1 MPVLIIDGI
10 QWGDES
16 KGRVVDN
23 NAENADGGGRVQAG
37 PNSGH
42 TLVIGDRKFIGNHLP
57 AMVVRPDKW
66 SFNGPFVFQY
76 VWRLIHE
83 LKELG
88 VPFYET
94 AKHFMIDQS
103 APMILPHHIALDK
116 LREAALG
123 KRKVGTTGR
132 GMGPAVEDFY
142 GRRYVPIEAC
152 LDGKQFNDCLD
163 RGWDEKVRLL
173 ETFPDNLWEQVGVD
187 KTYTLD
193 RKLWIEELLEMGK
206 LIVTMIGDTRERI
219 HEMLALNRRIIIE
232 GGQGY
237 YLDPIAG
244 GNPFCTST
252 PTIGSAFPYLMGIDP
267 SEVVAH
273 VGVVKAYTTRVG
285 EGPFP
290 TELFG
295 EDQQELREKGGEY
308 GATTGRPR
316 RTGWLDIGLTRQ
328 SAKRSGVTHLAISK
342 LDVLSGMKT
351 LKVSKEHRFKD
362 GGGLLDENETLTAR
376 LLAQIEG
383 VLEDVPTWDEDITG
397 ARKWEDLPHN
407 AQGYVRE
414 MSSHIGKPVAMISV
428 GPERSQ
434 LIPRRNVWA
443 G

>member
-23 NAENADGGGRVQAG
+23 SAVHADAGGRVQAG

-42 TLVIGDRKFIGNHLP
+42 TVKVGDRQFIGHHLP
-57 AMVVRPDKW
+57 AVVVRPDKW
-66 SFNGPFVFQY
+66 SFSGPFVFQY

-88 VPFYET
+88 VPFSQT
-94 AKHFMIDQS
+94 AQHFMVDS
-103 APMILPHHIALDK
+103 NAPMILPHHIALDK
-116 LREAALG
+116 LREAVLG

-132 GMGPAVEDFY
+132 GMGPAVEDYY
-142 GRRYVPIEAC
+142 GRRSVPIEAC

-173 ETFPDNLWEQVGVD
+173 ETFPDELWEEVGVD
-187 KTYTLD
+187 KAYTLN
-193 RKLWIEELLEMGK
+193 RNQWMAELLEMGR
-206 LIVTMIGDTRERI
+206 LIAAMIGDTREHL
-219 HEMLALNRRIIIE
+219 HELLVRHKRVIIE

-244 GNPFCTST
+244 GNPYCTST

-267 SEVVAH
+267 RYVVAH
-273 VGVVKAYTTRVG
+273 IGVVKAYTTRVG

-295 EDQQELREKGGEY
+295 ESQEELREKGGEY

-316 RTGWLDIGLTRQ
+316 RTGWLDIRLACQ
-328 SAKRSGVTHLAISK
+328 SAKRSGVTHLAITK
-342 LDVLSGMKT
+342 LDVLSGMKA
-351 LKVSKEHRFKD
+351 LKVSKKHRVKD
-362 GGGLLDENETLTAR
+362 GGRELGENETLTAR
-376 LLAQIEG
+376 LLASIEG
-383 VLEDVPTWDEDITG
+383 VLEDMPTWNEDITG
-397 ARKWEDLPHN
+397 ARRWEDLPRK
-407 AQGYVRE
+407 AQAYTRE
-414 MSSHIGKPVAMISV
+414 MSSHIGKPIAMITV
-428 GPERSQ
+428 GPERNQ
-434 LIPRRNVWA
+434 MIPIRDVWR

>member
-1 MPVLIIDGI
+1 MPVLIISGT
-10 QWGDES
+10 QWGDEG

-23 NAENADGGGRVQAG
+23 YAEEADAGGRVQAG

-42 TLVIGDRKFIGNHLP
+42 TLVVGDRKFIGNHLP
-57 AMVVRPDKW
+57 AMVIRPDKW

-88 VPFYET
+88 TPFSEI
-94 AKHFMIDQS
+94 AKHFTVDEN
-103 APMILPHHIALDK
+103 APLILPHHIALDK

-142 GRRYVPIEAC
+142 GRRYVPIGAC
-152 LDGKQFNDCLD
+152 QNEKLFNECLD

-173 ETFPDNLWEQVGVD
+173 NTFPDSLWEAIELD
-187 KTYTLD
+187 KAYTLD
-193 RKLWIEELLEMGK
+193 RKRWTEELLDMGK
-206 LIVTMIGDTRERI
+206 ILRGFFGDTRARVQS
-219 HEMLALNRRIIIE
+219 MLFENKRIIIE
-232 GGQGY
+232 GGQGF

-267 SEVVAH
+267 KQVVAH

-285 EGPFP
+285 AGPFP
-290 TELFG
+290 TELLG
-295 EDQQELREKGGEY
+295 EDGEQLRERGHEY

-316 RTGWLDIGLTRQ
+316 RTGWLDIAIPRQ
-328 SAKRSGVTHLAISK
+328 SANRSGVTHLAITK
-342 LDVLSGMKT
+342 LDVLSGVEHV
-351 LKVSKEHRFKD
+351 KVSKRHRFK
-362 GGGLLDENETLTAR
+362 GGGRYVDERETLTAR

-383 VLEDVPTWDEDITG
+383 DLEDALKWQEDITG
-397 ARKWEDLPHN
+397 CRTFEDLPRN
-407 AQGYVRE
+407 AQGYMRE
-414 MSSHIGKPVAMISV
+414 MSSHIGKPIAMTSV
-428 GPERSQ
+428 GPDRSQ
-434 LIPRRNVWA
+434 KIVRNFVWS